1 LLTQQDN
8 RETAG
13 FGSSDFP
20 EGNEREGKQM
30 GSVVLP
36 VRAGAAAP
44 LTQKLSQS
52 VPLSASELSLL
63 RDLQSGNR
71 MFRRGQE
78 IIAEGRKYRTLF
90 IIMEGVGVRY
100 RVLRDGR
107 RHVLNV
113 MLPGDIAGV
122 PGCFF
127 ESALYSVRTLTDL
140 RASPVPFARIM
151 GLFHTHPQLAAKM
164 FWSFSC
170 ETAIYA
176 EHLIAI
182 GRRNALERVAHFL
195 LELLTRLQGLRLAD
209 ERSFSLPLTQELIAD
224 ALGLSVPYVNQVLRS
239 LRDEKLVCIKDKLIV
254 INDVEAL
261 SALVDFEQ
269 TYLKPLSIVEMLNEA
284 A

>member
-1 LLTQQDN
+1 
-8 RETAG
+8 
-13 FGSSDFP
+13 
-20 EGNEREGKQM
+20 M

-36 VRAGAAAP
+36 VRSGATAP

-52 VPLSASELSLL
+52 VPLAPSELPQLS
-63 RDLQSGNR
+63 DLQSGNR
-71 MFRRGQE
+71 LFRRGQE
-78 IIAEGRKYRTLF
+78 IIAEGRKCRTLF
-90 IIMEGVGVRY
+90 IVMEGVGVRY

-113 MLPGDIAGV
+113 VLPGDIAGV

-127 ESALYSVRTLTDL
+127 ETALYSIRTLTDL

-151 GLFHTHPQLAAKM
+151 SLFHTHPQLAAKL

-170 ETAIYA
+170 EAAIYA

-182 GRRNALERVAHFL
+182 GRRTALERVAHFL
-195 LELLTRLQGLRLAD
+195 LELLTRLQAVGLAD
-209 ERSFSLPLTQELIAD
+209 ERSFRLPLTQELIAD
-224 ALGLSVPYVNQVLRS
+224 PLGLSVPYVNQVLRS
-239 LRDEKLVCIKDKLIV
+239 LRDEGLVCIKDKLIV

-261 SALVDFEQ
+261 SALVDFER
-269 TYLKPLSIVEMLNEA
+269 TYLKPLSIVELLNEA

>member
-1 LLTQQDN
+1 
-8 RETAG
+8 
-13 FGSSDFP
+13 
-20 EGNEREGKQM
+20 M

-36 VRAGAAAP
+36 VRSGATAP

-52 VPLSASELSLL
+52 VPLAASELPQLG
-63 RDLQSGNR
+63 DLQSGNR
-71 MFRRGQE
+71 LFRRGQE
-78 IIAEGRKYRTLF
+78 IIAEGRKCRTLF
-90 IIMEGVGVRY
+90 IVMEGVGVRY

-113 MLPGDIAGV
+113 VLPGDIAGV

-127 ESALYSVRTLTDL
+127 ETALYSIRTLTDL

-151 GLFHTHPQLAAKM
+151 SLFHTHPQLAAKL

-170 ETAIYA
+170 EAAIYA

-195 LELLTRLQGLRLAD
+195 LELLTRLQALRLAD

-239 LRDEKLVCIKDKLIV
+239 LRDEGLVCIKDKLIV

-261 SALVDFEQ
+261 SALVDFER
-269 TYLKPLSIVEMLNEA
+269 TYLKPLSIVELLNEA